1 MEIPT
6 PTRDAQP
13 TPDVPAL
20 TPAMLRDQTLGID
33 AEVAT
38 PFGTRPLVY
47 ADFTA
52 SGRQLQFVEDYL
64 LGLAPLYANSHTDDS
79 LTGRTATSLLHQ
91 AEAAIKRCV
100 GAGPG
105 GKVICCGTGA
115 TGATHKLQQIL
126 GIAIPPATRDR
137 IEWSGGG
144 GTLET
149 ASLATDREPVVFV
162 GPFEHHSNEVTWR
175 EGLCTVVEVP
185 LCPEGG
191 LDLDALSARLADPRW
206 AGRPLVGSFSAASN
220 VTGVT
225 SPVHEIARR
234 VHAAGGIVAIDY
246 AAGGPYLDID
256 MSAGGEEAAAL
267 DAIFLA
273 PHKFLGGPA
282 STGVLVFNE
291 TLYPGHL
298 APSVGGG
305 GTVGYVGPT
314 HHDFLDDVEER
325 EKAGTPGLY
334 QVLRA
339 ALALEVKEAVGAGAI
354 ADAEHRL
361 VERAL
366 DRWAS
371 HPGVDILGP
380 ADASRRVGIVSFNV
394 NDASFGTLHPKL
406 ITVLLNDLFGIQS
419 RAGCSCAGPYGH
431 RLLGIGEVE
440 SERYRAATRRG
451 LHGIKPG
458 WCRVGFH
465 FTMDDADA
473 DYVIEAV
480 EFLAEHG
487 VRFLPL
493 YDFEIATGRWTH
505 KAGEPPGVA
514 FSLGAAIGSAVP
526 TRPEPKPAAARRA
539 RYRALLDEARRYA
552 DTLADP
558 DATARLD
565 GDLDELQFFALAG
578 EKA

>member
-1 MEIPT
+1 MATHT
-6 PTRDAQP
+6 P
-13 TPDVPAL
+13 PDRLAAGGAAL
-20 TPAMLRDQTLGID
+20 TPAALTPAALRAQTVGID
-33 AEVAT
+33 ADVET

-64 LGLAPLYANSHTDDS
+64 LGLAPLYANSHTEDS
-79 LTGRTATSLLHQ
+79 LTGRTATGLLHD

-137 IEWSGGG
+137 IRLRDGALDLDEQ
-144 GTLET
+144 
-149 ASLATDREPVVFV
+149 PVVFV

-191 LDLDALSARLADPRW
+191 LDLDALSAALADPRW

-246 AAGGPYLDID
+246 AAGGPYLPID
-256 MSAGGEEAAAL
+256 MSADGDAEAAL

-282 STGVLVFNE
+282 SSGVLVFNAS
-291 TLYPGHL
+291 LYPGHL
-298 APSVGGG
+298 SPSVGGG
-305 GTVGYVGPT
+305 GTVGYVGLT
-314 HHDFLDDVEER
+314 SHDFLDDVEER

-334 QVLRA
+334 QILRA
-339 ALALEVKEAVGAGAI
+339 ALALEVKAAVGADVI
-354 ADAEHRL
+354 AEAEHAQL
-361 VERAL
+361 ERAL
-366 DRWAS
+366 ARWAA
-371 HPGVDILGP
+371 HPGVDVLGP
-380 ADASRRVGIVSFNV
+380 ADPSRRVGIVSFNV
-394 NDASFGTLHPKL
+394 RDAECGTLHPKL
-406 ITVLLNDLFGIQS
+406 VTVLLNDLFGIQS

-431 RLLGIGEVE
+431 RLLGIGEAE

-451 LHGIKPG
+451 IHGVKPG

-465 FTMDDADA
+465 FTLDAADA
-473 DYVIEAV
+473 DYVIDAV
-480 EFLAEHG
+480 EFVAEHG
-487 VRFLPL
+487 ARFLPL
-493 YDFEIATGRWTH
+493 YRFEVATGRWTSR
-505 KAGEPPGVA
+505 AGEPPTAA
-514 FSLGAAIGSAVP
+514 FSLADAL
-526 TRPEPKPAAARRA
+526 AAAAPARPAPQPEAPRRA
-539 RYRALLDEARRYA
+539 RYRATLDEARR
-552 DTLADP
+552 LAGAL
-558 DATARLD
+558 DAPNAGARLD
-565 GDLDELQFFALAG
+565 GDLDALQFFALSDAC
-578 EKA
+578 AV

>member
-1 MEIPT
+1 MANMDPLALA
-6 PTRDAQP
+6 P
-13 TPDVPAL
+13 L
-20 TPAMLRDQTLGID
+20 TPAALRAQTIGID
-33 AEVAT
+33 LDVET

-64 LGLAPLYANSHTDDS
+64 LSLAPLYANSHTEDS
-79 LTGRTATSLLHQ
+79 LTGRTATTLLHQ

-137 IEWSGGG
+137 IEWGAGGG
-144 GTLET
+144 GLET
-149 ASLATDREPVVFV
+149 TALSADREPVVFV

-175 EGLCTVVEVP
+175 EGLCTIVEVP
-185 LCPEGG
+185 LCAQGG
-191 LDLDALSARLADPRW
+191 FDLDALSAALADPRW

-225 SPVHEIARR
+225 APVHEIARR
-234 VHAAGGIVAIDY
+234 VHAAGGVVAIDY
-246 AAGGPYLDID
+246 AAGGPYLPID
-256 MSAGGEEAAAL
+256 MSAGGDADAAL
-267 DAIFLA
+267 DAVFLA

-282 STGVLVFNE
+282 SSGVLVFNE

-298 APSVGGG
+298 SPSVGGG
-305 GTVGYVGPT
+305 GTVGYVGLHT
-314 HHDFLDDVEER
+314 HDFLDDVEER

-339 ALALEVKEAVGAGAI
+339 ALALEVKDAVGADAI
-354 ADAEHRL
+354 ARAEHAL
-361 VERAL
+361 LERAL
-366 DRWAS
+366 ERWSA

-380 ADASRRVGIVSFNV
+380 ADAARRVGIVSFNV

-473 DYVIEAV
+473 DYVIQAV
-480 EFLAEHG
+480 EFLAEYG

-493 YDFEIATGRWTH
+493 YDFEIESGRWTNR
-505 KAGEPPGVA
+505 AGEPAGA
-514 FSLGAAIGSAVP
+514 SFSLADALAA
-526 TRPEPKPAAARRA
+526 TPAARPDPRPADERRA
-539 RYRALLDEARRYA
+539 RYASLLDDARRLA
-552 DTLADP
+552 DELADP
-558 DATARLD
+558 DASKRLD
-565 GDLDELQFFALAG
+565 GDLDALQFFALS
-578 EKA
+578 

>member
-1 MEIPT
+1 MENPS
-6 PTRDAQP
+6 PPLAP
-13 TPDVPAL
+13 L
-20 TPAMLRDQTLGID
+20 TPAALRAQTVGID
-33 AEVAT
+33 AEVQT

-52 SGRQLQFVEDYL
+52 SGRQLRFVEDYL
-64 LGLAPLYANSHTDDS
+64 LSLAPLYANSHTEDS

-100 GAGPG
+100 GAGAA

-137 IEWSGGG
+137 IEWSAGG

-149 ASLATDREPVVFV
+149 SPLATDREPVVFV

-191 LDLDALSARLADPRW
+191 VDLDALEAALADPRW
-206 AGRPLVGSFSAASN
+206 AGRPIVGSFSAASN

-234 VHAAGGIVAIDY
+234 VHAAGGVVAIDY
-246 AAGGPYLDID
+246 AAGGPYLPID
-256 MSAGGEEAAAL
+256 MSGGGDPAAAL

-282 STGVLVFNE
+282 SSGVLVFNE
-291 TLYPGHL
+291 KLYPGHL
-298 APSVGGG
+298 SPSVGGG
-305 GTVGYVGPT
+305 GTVGYVGL
-314 HHDFLDDVEER
+314 HDHDFLDDVEER

-339 ALALEVKEAVGAGAI
+339 ALALEVKAAVGAETI
-354 ADAEHRL
+354 AQTEHRL
-361 VERAL
+361 LTRAL
-366 DRWAS
+366 ERWAA
-371 HPGVDILGP
+371 HPGIDVLGP

-465 FTMDDADA
+465 FTMDDVDA
-473 DYVIEAV
+473 DFVIKAV

-493 YDFEIATGRWTH
+493 YEFEIATGRWTH
-505 KAGEPPGVA
+505 RAGEPEGVA
-514 FSLGAAIGSAVP
+514 FSLSSALAC
-526 TRPEPKPAAARRA
+526 PAPGPPAPRSADERHET
-539 RYRALLDEARRYA
+539 YRSLLDEARRYA
-552 DTLADP
+552 ETLADP
-558 DATARLD
+558 DASARLD
-565 GDLDELQFFALAG
+565 GDLEGLQFFALA
-578 EKA
+578 EAS